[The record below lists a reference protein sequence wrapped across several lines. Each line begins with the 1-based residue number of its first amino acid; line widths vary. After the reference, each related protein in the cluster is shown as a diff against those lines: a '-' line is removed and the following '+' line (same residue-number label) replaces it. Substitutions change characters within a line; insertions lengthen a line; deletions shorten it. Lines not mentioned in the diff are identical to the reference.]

1 MALRFAVSPLWETI
15 AGLRVLAAPE
25 CAPVHQRWTTW
36 AESRLGALPDD
47 PWFRLLRH
55 LSTAGPVIPEFLI
68 PTPGLRSTGID
79 TEVDALLRATPER
92 ITAAVGADPRAR
104 PLLDD
109 PMQALTALR
118 DRVRA
123 VHDAI
128 IEPLWP
134 RLEGVLQGDV
144 ERRGR
149 RLTDRGGPTV
159 LNELHDTITWH
170 PTAVEV
176 GGARTELRDRDLVLV
191 PSAFIWPDV
200 YLRDSPVRV
209 ALCYPATGFG
219 ALWTRPDPPGRP
231 ALSRLLGATRARLL
245 HELDRP
251 STVSELAERLDVT
264 AGAVSQHLTV
274 LRATGLAVS
283 RREGRELVSLRT
295 ALGLALVQGGDQD
308 SSTGPG
314 RRHG

>member
-1 MALRFAVSPLWETI
+1 V
-15 AGLRVLAAPE
+15 
-25 CAPVHQRWTTW
+25 
-36 AESRLGALPDD
+36 
-47 PWFRLLRH
+47 
-55 LSTAGPVIPEFLI
+55 PEFLI

-79 TEVDALLRATPER
+79 TEVDALFRATPER
-92 ITAAVGADPRAR
+92 ITAAVGTDPRAR

-109 PMQALTALR
+109 PARALTALR

-159 LNELHDTITWH
+159 LNELHETITWH
-170 PTAVEV
+170 PSAVEV
-176 GGARTELRDRDLVLV
+176 GGARTELHDRDLVLV

-219 ALWTRPDPPGRP
+219 TLWTRPDPPGRP

-245 HELDRP
+245 HELERP
-251 STVSELAERLDVT
+251 STVSELAERLAIT

-283 RREGRELVSLRT
+283 RREGREVVSLRT
-295 ALGLALVQGGDQD
+295 ALGLALVQGGDQG
-308 SSTGPG
+308 SFSGPV
-314 RRHG
+314 R

>member
-36 AESRLGALPDD
+36 AESRLGTLPDD
-47 PWFRLLRH
+47 PWFRLLHR
-55 LSTAGPVIPEFLI
+55 LATRGPVVPEFLI

-79 TEVDALLRATPER
+79 TEVDALFRATPER
-92 ITAAVGADPRAR
+92 ITAAVGADPHAR

-109 PMQALTALR
+109 PTEALTALR

-149 RLTDRGGPTV
+149 RLTEHGGPTV
-159 LNELHDTITWH
+159 LGELHDTVTWH

-176 GGARTELRDRDLVLV
+176 AGTITELGTRDLVLV

-200 YLRDSPVRV
+200 YLRDSPVRL

-219 ALWTRPDPPGRP
+219 TLWTRPAPPARP
-231 ALSRLLGATRARLL
+231 ALTRLLGATRARLL
-245 HELDRP
+245 HELERP
-251 STVSELAERLDVT
+251 STVSELAERLGVT
-264 AGAVSQHLTV
+264 VGAVSQHLGV
-274 LRATGLAVS
+274 LRETGLAVS
-283 RREGRELVSLRT
+283 RREGREVVSLRT
-295 ALGLALVQGGDQD
+295 ALGLALVQGGD
-308 SSTGPG
+308 
-314 RRHG
+314 